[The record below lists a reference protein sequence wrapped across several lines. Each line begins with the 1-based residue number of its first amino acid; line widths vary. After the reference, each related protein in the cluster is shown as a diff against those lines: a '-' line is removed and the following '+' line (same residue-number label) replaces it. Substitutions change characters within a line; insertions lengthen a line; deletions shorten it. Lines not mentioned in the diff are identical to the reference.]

1 MKLFL
6 FPDKECEL
14 LALHS
19 DDMRT
24 KIDELRR
31 EHADD
36 FFLVDLGNSRETV
49 LFQCQ
54 NIFSAL
60 DKAENA
66 SERQTRMKALRE
78 SLLNEEFRSG
88 RPILHICHKR

>member
-1 MKLFL
+1 MQPFKIVKRFIFTKYVMKLFL

-36 FFLVDLGNSRETV
+36 FFLGGLRQLERNRSLPVPKY
-49 LFQCQ
+49 LFG
-54 NIFSAL
+54 
-60 DKAENA
+60 
-66 SERQTRMKALRE
+66 T
-78 SLLNEEFRSG
+78 G
-88 RPILHICHKR
+88 